1 MLGVRVR
8 GIEPHAIVAA
18 NFVTILEVF
27 DPIHPFGSEHE
38 GEGFVGDKDAGRQL
52 VNMLVG

>member
-27 DPIHPFGSEHE
+27 DPIHSAASTKVKASSVIKMPGVSSSIWS
-38 GEGFVGDKDAGRQL
+38 
-52 VNMLVG
+52 